1 MSSKR
6 KIIFSIATLAV
17 LVAAAWGMREF
28 VWARTTSASN
38 ACINNLR
45 QIDGAVQQWALDR
58 NASTNDVPTWADL
71 VGANRYISE
80 MPVCPQGGTYSLG
93 RVADRPRCSI
103 GGPGHLLP

>member
-6 KIIFSIATLAV
+6 KIIVSIATFAV
-17 LVAAAWGMREF
+17 LVAVACAVREF

-45 QIDGAVQQWALDR
+45 RIDSAVQQWALDH

-71 VGANRYISE
+71 VGTSRYMRE
-80 MPVCPQGGTYSLG
+80 MPVCPEGGTYSLE
-93 RVADRPRCSI
+93 RVADLPRCSI
-103 GGPGHLLP
+103 GGRGHS